1 MKKKTDQTQ
10 DINADAYTS
19 LPMTSPPHHY
29 IYTHRKHF
37 RKCFTEIHDDSDIF

>member
-10 DINADAYTS
+10 DINADTS